1 MIKFLLALSIV
12 FMSTITM
19 VHSIFVYQYN
29 AVQTLVAEEEPHE
42 DKPNKKVFDNKDKSL
57 LSLKLSLVS
66 SLYAS
71 LLSLNESLKLPK
83 GFVEKP
89 YLPPDV
95 I

>member
-1 MIKFLLALSIV
+1 MTKLLLAISIV
-12 FMSTITM
+12 FMSCTLM

-29 AVQTLVAEEEPHE
+29 AVQTIVAEEEPHE
-42 DKPNKKVFDNKDKSL
+42 DKPNKKIFDNKDKSL

-71 LLSLNESLKLPK
+71 LLSSNESLKLPK

-89 YLPPDV
+89 YLPPDMV
-95 I
+95 